1 MIVVIVGPTGVGKT
15 RLSIKLAKELNGEIV
30 NGDSTQVYKD
40 MNIGTAKV
48 TKDEMAGVVHH
59 LLSFKSVDE
68 EYSIYD
74 YQKDGRKVIGDIK
87 ARGKIPI
94 VVGGSGL
101 YLGALLYDYKFSESS
116 NNEDIT
122 IDISDDEMYSLILNK
137 YPNIT
142 LDKSNHRRL
151 VRAYIKYIINDEE
164 FDNTGGKNL
173 FYDDIVVI
181 GLTTDRDRLY
191 SIIDK
196 RVLTMFDNGL
206 VDEVKSLIDKY
217 GVTKELNTAIGYKEL
232 LPYFSGDISLD
243 EALKNIQK
251 NSRHYAKRQYTWL
264 KHKLDVNWFYVDF
277 LDFDKTINNVLKFI
291 RGR

>member
-48 TKDEMAGVVHH
+48 TKDEMDGVVHH

-122 IDISDDEMYSLILNK
+122 IDISDDEMYSLILKK
-137 YPNIT
+137 YPTIT

-151 VRAYIKYIINDEE
+151 VRAYIKYVINDEE

-173 FYDDIVVI
+173 FYDDIVVV

>member
-48 TKDEMAGVVHH
+48 TKDEMDGVVHH

-122 IDISDDEMYSLILNK
+122 IDISDDEMYSLILKK
-137 YPNIT
+137 YPTIT

-173 FYDDIVVI
+173 FYDDIVVV

-217 GVTKELNTAIGYKEL
+217 GETKELNTAIGYKEL